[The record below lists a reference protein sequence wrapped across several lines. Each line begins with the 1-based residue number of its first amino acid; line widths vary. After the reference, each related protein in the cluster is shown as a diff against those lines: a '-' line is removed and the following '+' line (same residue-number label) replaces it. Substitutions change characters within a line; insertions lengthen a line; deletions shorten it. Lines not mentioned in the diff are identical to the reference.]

1 MMDIQQTYASSSVTD
16 SYNNESILPPSLFS
30 FESTINSSSKLTN
43 NSSYEKDSL
52 LDEQLR
58 FEKQIAHE
66 SSIKTQNS
74 FITTYTSLQ
83 TILSQT
89 QLKLATIF
97 LQETEYLKFREQQLE
112 YEEQSLTKRMIKIE
126 NIQNERK
133 QIENEF
139 NKIKD
144 RLEMAVIQLTKFQND
159 GVEILQKLFN
169 KSHQIDEQLS
179 GLICQCVA
187 SLNRSQ
193 TIIHS
198 KINEF
203 SQKSNHI
210 QSELTNRQVIMR
222 NTQLSITLI
231 LELVTTLNQF
241 NVQHS
246 QDITMTTINFEKQYQ
261 QFINTSEMTKNNLD
275 INKEMNEIHVL
286 EKEKI
291 QLEEELL
298 EQTILL
304 ENIHTIIGKV
314 IIR

>member
-1 MMDIQQTYASSSVTD
+1 MMDIQQTYASSSATD
-16 SYNNESILPPSLFS
+16 SYDNESILPPSLFS
-30 FESTINSSSKLTN
+30 LESTINLSSKLTN

-112 YEEQSLTKRMIKIE
+112 YEEQSLSKRMIKIE

-133 QIENEF
+133 QIENDF

-231 LELVTTLNQF
+231 LELVNTLNQF
-241 NVQHS
+241 NIQHS

-261 QFINTSEMTKNNLD
+261 KFINTSEITKNNLD
-275 INKEMNEIHVL
+275 INKEMNEIHIL

-314 IIR
+314 IR

>member
-1 MMDIQQTYASSSVTD
+1 MDIQQTYALSSVTD

-30 FESTINSSSKLTN
+30 LESTINLSSKLTN

-52 LDEQLR
+52 LDEQFR

-112 YEEQSLTKRMIKIE
+112 YEEQSLSKRMIKIE

-133 QIENEF
+133 QIENDF

-144 RLEMAVIQLTKFQND
+144 RLEMAVIQLTKFQID

-231 LELVTTLNQF
+231 LELVNTLNQF

-275 INKEMNEIHVL
+275 INKEMNEIHIL

>member
-1 MMDIQQTYASSSVTD
+1 MDIQQTYALSSVTD

-30 FESTINSSSKLTN
+30 LESTINLSSKLTN

-231 LELVTTLNQF
+231 LELVNTLNQF
-241 NVQHS
+241 NIQHS

-275 INKEMNEIHVL
+275 INKEMNEIHIL

-304 ENIHTIIGKV
+304 ENIYTIIGKV
-314 IIR
+314 IR

>member
-112 YEEQSLTKRMIKIE
+112 YEEQSLTKRIIKIE

-275 INKEMNEIHVL
+275 INKEMSEIHIL

-314 IIR
+314 IR